1 MRMGTVHEHG
11 EGGEHELA
19 RDPLPPGHVH
29 QEYALHVHN
38 LWAGYPGQP
47 PAIEAI
53 DFHVPAGEIV
63 GLVGPNGA
71 GKSTLFKSILGLIEP
86 IRGEV
91 HAFGKPVHEARA
103 DIAYMPQ
110 LEEMD
115 WDFPVS
121 VTDVVLMG
129 RYVAARPFG
138 RWSGEDRAVAAEAIA
153 RVGLTAFARRQA
165 GELSGGQR
173 RRVLMARAI
182 ARRARLLLLD
192 EPFAGLDAAVQHD
205 LLEILDGLVQEGRSI
220 LLATHD
226 LSCVASCSDDVVC
239 LKRRVIAEGSPADVL
254 TEEVLSRTFDRHLL
268 TVGPVAAVAE
278 HAVMFDEHNQGGGGA

>member
-1 MRMGTVHEHG
+1 MHEHG
-11 EGGEHELA
+11 EAGNHELA

-29 QEYALHVHN
+29 EEYALHVHD
-38 LWAGYPGQP
+38 LWTGYPGQP
-47 PAIEAI
+47 PAIEEI
-53 DFHVPAGEIV
+53 NFNVPAGEIV

-71 GKSTLFKSILGLIEP
+71 GKSTLFKSILGLIKP

-110 LEEMD
+110 LEEVD
-115 WDFPVS
+115 WNFPVS

-129 RYVAARPFG
+129 RYRSARPFG
-138 RWSGEDRAVAAEAIA
+138 RWTWTDREAAAEAIE
-153 RVGLTAFARRQA
+153 RVALTRFADRQA

-182 ARRARLLLLD
+182 ARGAGLLLLD

-239 LKRRVIAEGSPADVL
+239 LNRRVIAEGSPADVL

-268 TVGPVAAVAE
+268 TIGPLAAAAQGSPRGSLV
-278 HAVMFDEHNQGGGGA
+278 FDEHNEGGGGT